1 LRSNVEHRRN
11 LLRLAIH
18 QRSAQKLFRPE
29 AAAGTNILERWF
41 RSVLA
46 GVMLA
51 ALHVFGKSMA
61 AGTFGARR
69 R

>member
-1 LRSNVEHRRN
+1 VNDFAAFV
-11 LLRLAIH
+11 LLW
-18 QRSAQKLFRPE
+18 PE
-29 AAAGTNILERWF
+29 AATRANIFKRWF

-51 ALHVFGKSMA
+51 ALYVLGKSVA

-69 R
+69 RQWLSWFHGSWNPRK

>member
-1 LRSNVEHRRN
+1 LFISLDQSLRF
-11 LLRLAIH
+11 L
-18 QRSAQKLFRPE
+18 LFRPE
-29 AAAGTNILERWF
+29 AAAGTNIFERRF
-41 RSVLA
+41 GSVLA

-51 ALHVFGKSMA
+51 ALHMFGKSMA

>member
-1 LRSNVEHRRN
+1 LFISVRSV
-11 LLRLAIH
+11 A
-18 QRSAQKLFRPE
+18 AFWLFRPE
-29 AAAGTNILERWF
+29 AAAGTNIFERWF
-41 RSVLA
+41 GSVLA

-51 ALHVFGKSMA
+51 ALHMFGKSMA